1 MRRLSELLGSRFACT
16 FSLTRA
22 CRRDAPPG
30 FSGYAP
36 CRLRRHGHSAA
47 IPHAFAPAAL
57 RASLAS
63 GGSAQGPSPP
73 RCTWRPLNT
82 AEPAAPDRPGRRPL
96 PHILF
101 LRHGFQLLPH
111 LREKLLGLLCVV
123 ASVGQR
129 Q

>member
-1 MRRLSELLGSRFACT
+1 MAGRVGAVHRRAFRAAPRADFAVT
-16 FSLTRA
+16 AIRLQSLT
-22 CRRDAPPG
+22 P
-30 FSGYAP
+30 S
-36 CRLRRHGHSAA
+36 RLRRCALHLPSGDRRKAHPRRVALG
-47 IPHAFAPAAL
+47 AP
-57 RASLAS
+57 
-63 GGSAQGPSPP
+63 GTPP
-73 RCTWRPLNT
+73 NRL
-82 AEPAAPDRPGRRPL
+82 APDRPGRRPL